1 MSQYPLME
9 SVCAAFEAQFGAKP
23 AFTSRAPGRINII
36 GEHTDYNDGFVLPA
50 AIDRAVYVA
59 GRLRSDKR
67 VVLQSLDFHEV
78 SSFDLDQLRDSTLPH
93 WTRYPRG
100 VLWMMRERGHT
111 LQGMELTIAGDVPLG
126 AGLSSSAA
134 IEVAV
139 VEMVCA
145 LLGVTMPQIDKALL
159 GVAVE
164 NKFVGVPTGNMD
176 QMISALGKENHAL
189 LIDCRSLEATT
200 IPLPQGVTLLIMDTS
215 KRRELTHSEYG
226 KRRAECEDA
235 ARLLG
240 VKSLRDVDAAMLNA
254 RLEAFPRTAPQIAR
268 RAMHVVYENARTLAV
283 VEALKVQD
291 MQLVGR
297 LINEGHA
304 SLRDLFQISI
314 PELDVMATLAQC
326 ESGCFGARMMG
337 GGFGGAVIALV
348 EDAHAEQISDSVA
361 KRYRAATGLQA
372 TIYIAKVGAGSKAQV
387 ATQA

>member
-1 MSQYPLME
+1 
-9 SVCAAFEAQFGAKP
+9 
-23 AFTSRAPGRINII
+23 
-36 GEHTDYNDGFVLPA
+36 
-50 AIDRAVYVA
+50 
-59 GRLRSDKR
+59 
-67 VVLQSLDFHEV
+67 
-78 SSFDLDQLRDSTLPH
+78 
-93 WTRYPRG
+93 
-100 VLWMMRERGHT
+100 
-111 LQGMELTIAGDVPLG
+111 MELTIAGDVPLG

-297 LINEGHA
+297 LINVACGKR
-304 SLRDLFQISI
+304 SRVFRPVKQQ
-314 PELDVMATLAQC
+314 ATL
-326 ESGCFGARMMG
+326 
-337 GGFGGAVIALV
+337 
-348 EDAHAEQISDSVA
+348 
-361 KRYRAATGLQA
+361 K
-372 TIYIAKVGAGSKAQV
+372 
-387 ATQA
+387 